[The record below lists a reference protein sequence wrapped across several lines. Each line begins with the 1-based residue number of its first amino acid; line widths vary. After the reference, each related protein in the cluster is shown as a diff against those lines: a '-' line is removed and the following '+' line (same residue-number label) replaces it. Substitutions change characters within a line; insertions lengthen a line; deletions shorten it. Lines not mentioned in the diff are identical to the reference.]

1 MSLKNEPFLSD
12 ILKNSELN
20 ALISLLDE
28 PSNPVYDKI
37 REKVLVYGLE
47 AIPYL
52 ENAWDNSF
60 NNNIQQRVE
69 EIIHSIQVADLKQ
82 ELKNW
87 KEHDRIN
94 LLKGFYL
101 ITKFQYPDLNIAVIE
116 EKIEKIK
123 KDIWLELNSN
133 LTALEKVKVLNHI
146 IFDVYK
152 FSGNKSNVDSLQN
165 LFINSLLEV
174 KKGNHLTIGMLYIIV
189 SQKLGMPVF
198 GVNLPQHFI
207 LAYVDEIQE
216 ERVSAPNEND
226 VLFYLNPFN
235 KGAVFTQREIEL
247 FIKHL
252 KLKPLPL
259 YFKPCDNLAII
270 KRLVET
276 IIASYNKIGQPEK
289 AQELK
294 SIAEVL

>member
-1 MSLKNEPFLSD
+1 MAD

-60 NNNIQQRVE
+60 NNSIQQRVE

-207 LAYVDEIQE
+207 LAYVDVVI
-216 ERVSAPNEND
+216 
-226 VLFYLNPFN
+226 
-235 KGAVFTQREIEL
+235 
-247 FIKHL
+247 
-252 KLKPLPL
+252 
-259 YFKPCDNLAII
+259 FKSQLIHRI
-270 KRLVET
+270 
-276 IIASYNKIGQPEK
+276 
-289 AQELK
+289 
-294 SIAEVL
+294 